1 MATVT
6 CHSHVSPNFGA
17 RKGGA
22 VADMVV
28 IHYTAMGSAGE
39 ALARLCDPAFEVS
52 AHYLI
57 DVDGRI
63 LRLIDEGK
71 RAWHAGAGQWGD
83 VTDINSRSIGIELAN
98 TGTVPFAAAQM
109 DALEALLHDINT
121 RHAIRPERVIGH
133 SDMSPQRKIDPGPR
147 FDWRRLALQGLSVW
161 PVKLEPL
168 DIDET
173 AFSCDLCTFGY
184 AEDVSMDARL
194 AAFRDRFRPR
204 HAGPLD
210 GTDMAIARDL
220 ALRFP
225 VDRGARTA

>member
-1 MATVT
+1 MPTVT
-6 CHSHVSPNFGA
+6 YHSHASPNFGV

-28 IHYTAMGSAGE
+28 IHYTAMASGDE
-39 ALARLCDPAFEVS
+39 ALARLCDPEFEVS

-63 LRLIDEGK
+63 LRMVDEDK

-98 TGTVPFAAAQM
+98 TGAVPFAAAQM
-109 DALEALLHDINT
+109 DALEALLYDINS
-121 RHAIRPERVIGH
+121 RHAIHPERVIGH
-133 SDMSPQRKIDPGPR
+133 SDMAPARKIDPGPR
-147 FDWRRLALQGLSVW
+147 FDWRRLAQQGLAVW
-161 PVKLEPL
+161 PQRAIEILV
-168 DIDET
+168 DET
-173 AFSCDLCTFGY
+173 AFSNDLRTFGY
-184 AEDVSMDARL
+184 AEAVPMKARL
-194 AAFRDRFRPR
+194 SAFRDRFRPL
-204 HAGPLD
+204 HTGPLD

-225 VDRGARTA
+225 VDRAARTA